1 MKMRTGIRA
10 HAGFTLLEL
19 LVAVTIVA
27 IVSAI
32 GIPSLS
38 ALKASYDLSTATNQL
53 AFEIVRTRMQ
63 AVGQNKF
70 MRIRRVD
77 DTIYARET
85 SNDGTSYTQE
95 QATTLPS
102 SVSLTVGETGN
113 PTFNRSGLANATAT
127 YTLTRQVGNRT
138 YTKTITVSALGRVKV
153 S

>member
-19 LVAVTIVA
+19 LVAVA
-27 IVSAI
+27 IVGVVGAI
-32 GIPSLS
+32 GVPSLS
-38 ALKASYDLSTATNQL
+38 ALKASYDLSTATDQL

-70 MRIRRVD
+70 MRIRRLD
-77 DTIYARET
+77 NSIYARET

-95 QATTLPS
+95 QTTTLPS
-102 SVSLTVGETGN
+102 SVSLAVGQTGN
-113 PTFNRSGLANATAT
+113 PTFNRTGLANSAAT
-127 YTLTRQVGNRT
+127 YTLTRQVGGLT
-138 YTKTITVSALGRVKV
+138 FTKTITVSALGRVKV